1 MVPLLR
7 KGASLCTS
15 SSGRIRKKCGK
26 GGEMDKHTVRSLEE
40 GCHPGPRFRLQKG
53 VEKRVVEEKGDREC

>member
-1 MVPLLR
+1 
-7 KGASLCTS
+7 
-15 SSGRIRKKCGK
+15 
-26 GGEMDKHTVRSLEE
+26 MDKHTVRSLEE